1 MLKDPYVLVPAASG
15 TSDRSGLRRVY
26 TRPLLTILAVVVLVL
41 LVACVNIANLL
52 MVRAAARRHEMSVR
66 LALGSSRWQ
75 LARQLL
81 AESLLLSGL
90 GAAAG
95 LVFAPWASR
104 LVVRSLSTP
113 DTRVTLDLSL
123 DWRVLAVT
131 AAWPC

>member
-15 TSDRSGLRRVY
+15 TSDRSGLRRAY
-26 TRPLLTILAVVVLVL
+26 TRPLLTVLAVVVLVL

-81 AESLLLSGL
+81 AESLLLAGL
-90 GAAAG
+90 GAAAAWSSPG
-95 LVFAPWASR
+95 GRAGSWSPVSR
-104 LVVRSLSTP
+104 RPTRGSRSTCRSTG
-113 DTRVTLDLSL
+113 VC
-123 DWRVLAVT
+123 
-131 AAWPC
+131 WP